1 MAKDAVLMADT
12 HAGTKQATA
21 KPAPASPPDTQ
32 ATTKPTPTPAT
43 SSYRVLARKYRPHT
57 IDELIGQESLVTTLN
72 NALAMGR
79 LAHAFILT
87 GLRGIGK
94 TTTARIIAK
103 GLNCTGKDGSGKPT
117 MNPCGECASCV
128 GISAGRHVDV
138 IEMDAASHTGVD
150 DIREII
156 DGVSYAPLS
165 ARHKIYIIDEV
176 HMLSKSAFNALL
188 KTLEEP
194 PPSVIFVFATTEIR
208 KVPVTVLSRC
218 QRFDLKRVPAKLL
231 ADHLQNI
238 ADKESIKADPAALY
252 RIARAAEGSV
262 RDALSLLDQA
272 AALTKDTID
281 DAQTATMLGQAG
293 RMDALAIA
301 KAVLAGDATAAAE
314 GLAAATSGGA
324 EPVMVMGDILEFI
337 HYASRVVL
345 AGGADAIV
353 LGDLPDA
360 EAEALRE
367 IANATSIARL
377 ARAWQIAIKGYGE
390 INTAPNPHA
399 AADMV
404 LIRIAHA
411 ASLPPPAEIIKK
423 LTATKTDSSAN
434 TSADSP
440 ASTPS
445 PSATTN
451 SETPAKSDTPPPP
464 SPESPTPTAPTAPD
478 TPPAPN
484 PPTQTTPPPQDM
496 RSLYELFD
504 THGERILASKLYLY
518 AKPIAVAAGRFEF
531 ASDTPMEKNFSG
543 DVARLL
549 KQWTGLNWL
558 VEQHGDSTKGGETL
572 EALDNKHDKKL
583 KDLVTQ
589 DPKVQQVL
597 QSFPDIAIKQV
608 RVIADVAGEDTT
620 QDATPDEGHVNGAI
634 NTHAPADKADATSD
648 NTPTNTPADT
658 PDHTSDTPT
667 HAQTHAIN
675 GMPEHHGETTPLP
688 KAASPTDPLFN
699 QT

>member
-12 HAGTKQATA
+12 QTGSTQADA
-21 KPAPASPPDTQ
+21 KPTPAPAGDTQ
-32 ATTKPTPTPAT
+32 TPTKPTST

-103 GLNCTGKDGSGKPT
+103 GLNCTGPDGTGKPT

-128 GISAGRHVDV
+128 GIAHGRHVDV

-194 PPSVIFVFATTEIR
+194 PPSVIFVFATTEVR

-238 ADKESIKADPAALY
+238 ATKESIKADPAALY

-301 KAVLAGDATAAAE
+301 KAVLAGDAVTAAE
-314 GLAAATSGGA
+314 GLATATSGGA

-345 AGGADAIV
+345 AKGDDAIV

-360 EAEALRE
+360 EAEALRD
-367 IANATSIARL
+367 IAAATSIARL
-377 ARAWQIAIKGYGE
+377 ARAWQIGIKGYGE

-411 ASLPPPAEIIKK
+411 SSLPPPADIIKK
-423 LTATKTDSSAN
+423 LSDTKTDSSATPPAN
-434 TSADSP
+434 SSANPP

-445 PSATTN
+445 ASAETKGETP
-451 SETPAKSDTPPPP
+451 SETEGDTSPSSSPPP
-464 SPESPTPTAPTAPD
+464 SPEFSTPTTPTTPTAQNAPD
-478 TPPAPN
+478 ALNSSAP
-484 PPTQTTPPPQDM
+484 TTPQHPPPHDM

-504 THGERILASKLYLY
+504 MHGEQILASKLYLY
-518 AKPIAVAAGRFEF
+518 AKPISVTAGRFEF
-531 ASDTPMEKNFSG
+531 ASNTPMEDNFSG

-558 VEQHGDSTKGGETL
+558 VEQHPNSTSGGETL
-572 EALDNKHDKKL
+572 ETLDNKHDKKL

-589 DPKVQQVL
+589 DPKVQQIL

-608 RVIADVAGEDTT
+608 RAIADVPAQDTAQTTSQDTT
-620 QDATPDEGHVNGAI
+620 ETTAEVNGDNTTDKPNATPNNAHAHASAESDSMEG
-634 NTHAPADKADATSD
+634 
-648 NTPTNTPADT
+648 DT
-658 PDHTSDTPT
+658 PP
-667 HAQTHAIN
+667 
-675 GMPEHHGETTPLP
+675 MP
-688 KAASPTDPLFN
+688 KAASPTDSLFN